1 MRVARMHGYN
11 QPLVLEDVPQLDI
24 QPDEILVQVKAA
36 GMCHTDVTIRP
47 KSWRLQKQGKI
58 RHTVKIISLDQVNET
73 LDLLRTGNVVGRTVI
88 KL

>member
-36 GMCHTDVTIRP
+36 DMCRTDVTIQP

-58 RHTVKIISLDQVNET
+58 RHTVKIISLDQVNKT
-73 LDLLRTGNVVGRTVI
+73 LDLLRTGDVVGRAVI